1 MLCALVLQVGLD
13 TEKLLASGH
22 DTVDQL
28 AYNIRSKHGSPFQR
42 KPRTSSI
49 GPFQILQD
57 KRQKHVEEQRMK
69 REQER
74 AKATAE
80 KNT

>member
-1 MLCALVLQVGLD
+1 MLCALVLQVESD
-13 TEKLLASGH
+13 TKEEMSSGH
-22 DTVDQL
+22 STIDQL
-28 AYNIRSKHGSPFQR
+28 AYNIRSKHGSPFLR

-49 GPFQILQD
+49 GPFHILQE

>member
-1 MLCALVLQVGLD
+1 MLCALALQ
-13 TEKLLASGH
+13 TESDVKEKMSSGH
-22 DTVDQL
+22 VTIDQL
-28 AYNIRSKHGSPFQR
+28 AYNIRSKHGRPFQR
-42 KPRTSSI
+42 KSCTSKF
-49 GPFQILQD
+49 GDFHMLQD
-57 KRQKHVEEQRMK
+57 ERQKQVEKRRMK